1 MLNSQYLNIQKN
13 GVDNALCHLS
23 FKMSYLV
30 LNESPFEISFYNLHK
45 NETSL
50 VGHTSNTDQGKHR
63 KNITEI
69 YASEREQE
77 RKSVCVYMCVC
88 ERERNRECVCS
99 RKRERW
105 CEREIEQTRG
115 ETERDFLSLPSL
127 TRPLWLANK
136 YRKS

>member
-50 VGHTSNTDQGKHR
+50 VGHTSNTD
-63 KNITEI
+63 
-69 YASEREQE
+69 
-77 RKSVCVYMCVC
+77 
-88 ERERNRECVCS
+88 
-99 RKRERW
+99 
-105 CEREIEQTRG
+105 
-115 ETERDFLSLPSL
+115 
-127 TRPLWLANK
+127 
-136 YRKS
+136 